1 VRILR
6 NSLVAILTVAV
17 IMALSTTVPA
27 QAGPG
32 QSTERPRYDTKTE
45 TTISGVVQEVKEV
58 VGAGQSRGIHLFVKT
73 SDAVVEVHVGP
84 SWYLEQQKYVFTK
97 GDQVKVTGC
106 KAKISDNDVI
116 LAREITKGENTWTL
130 RDAQGIPRW
139 SRGKRGQ

>member
-1 VRILR
+1 MRILR
-6 NSLVAILTVAV
+6 NLEAVILMVAV
-17 IMALSTTVPA
+17 TLALSTTVPA
-27 QAGPG
+27 QAGQGPG
-32 QSTERPRYDTKTE
+32 TGGPRYDAKTE

-58 VGAGQSRGIHLFVKT
+58 VGAGQGTGIHLLVKT

-97 GDQVKVTGC
+97 GDQVKVTGS
-106 KAKISDNDVI
+106 KAKISDIDVI
-116 LAREITKGENTWTL
+116 LAREITKGENIWIL